1 MLKPP
6 RAALAA
12 ALGAALVVGAP
23 FAAGAAAAPLE
34 LQEEQKFGSGAARSG
49 GRAIDL
55 VGDHAAVTNAVGSAM
70 DFTHRTE
77 SGVWETQ
84 TVEAPQ
90 ADAQFGEAVVFDDD
104 AGRAFVSAP
113 RAQSVH
119 VYERSGE
126 NDWSLQRTLVAPAK
140 PDRVSDYGSDDR
152 NFAEALDFS
161 DGILA
166 VGVPNATVDR
176 KSHAGFVFTVDV
188 DAPGEPQW
196 VPHIPERV
204 IGDSITGQSVALDGD
219 RLAVSAIQN
228 REDHV
233 GVRAAR
239 VGGLYLWDLAG
250 NTEPRFRSM
259 PKEDE
264 KVCLSNAGS
273 GGTFGVSV
281 SFFGETLAVG
291 SPHEITYTADTAEA
305 GCTGGAVARGE
316 TTQGAVYFFDGELN
330 QLGGK
335 LTPPAQSMSFGYSTA
350 VDGSTLYAYSDHA
363 PRYTGEVH
371 AYDLDALS
379 LSGTG
384 DENRRQHVDPLRTLT
399 ASDATPN
406 QLFGYQAYGQGLRAD
421 SGRLLVGSTM
431 TGAAYAFAPAA
442 AQQPIALAI
451 AEVQDSEIT
460 LGASGVVRAR
470 VTPGSA
476 SLEGAHAI
484 FTVGD
489 TGLAPVPIEGDLV
502 EAEIAANAFPEGE
515 HEVTVRLVNASGQ
528 ELAAETTPG
537 ILTVVPRH
545 EGPEGPGG
553 FEPDTQGAAR
563 EARVDTAVSSAS
575 SGTATPALVTASL
588 QKEKSEDRSATLGE
602 PGGFE
607 PAPPVSGITL
617 RGASPDAQ
625 SAAEETPMIT
635 GTLWGHIVG
644 NPFQLDRGYIPTGTV
659 DIYWGDQ
666 HLCTSEVVPYDEK
679 MSRWLCRGV
688 SLPAGQ
694 TVTLK
699 VVWSGDDNYDPSEKF
714 QDFVIPDLPEPVNPG
729 TENPGTENP
738 GTEDPGTENPG
749 TENPGTENPGTENP
763 GTENPGTENPGTEN
777 PVEPK
782 PTEPTTPVDPT
793 EKPSEKPGATKAAE
807 PRQKLAQT
815 GGGAPLALGAVAVTA
830 LLAGGSMLVLRR
842 RAAAQE

>member
-34 LQEEQKFGSGAARSG
+34 LQEEQKFGSGTVRSG

-70 DFTHRTE
+70 DFSYRTE
-77 SGVWETQ
+77 SGVSETQ

-113 RAQSVH
+113 GAQSVH

-140 PDRVSDYGSDDR
+140 PDRVSDYGWKDR

-161 DGILA
+161 DGVLA

-250 NTEPRFRSM
+250 NIEPRFRSM

-264 KVCLSNAGS
+264 NVCLSNAGS

-281 SFFGETLAVG
+281 SFFGETLVVG

-371 AYDLDALS
+371 AYDLDALT

-421 SGRLLVGSTM
+421 SGRLLVGSTV

-442 AQQPIALAI
+442 AQQPIAPAI
-451 AEVQDSEIT
+451 AEVQDSEIA

-515 HEVTVRLVNASGQ
+515 HEVTVRLVNAAGD
-528 ELAAETTPG
+528 EIEAEVTPG
-537 ILTVVPRH
+537 TLAVVT
-545 EGPEGPGG
+545 ENSGDDDDAGFNPGVA
-553 FEPDTQGAAR
+553 GAAAPAGNFDQPGR
-563 EARVDTAVSSAS
+563 SDPSAS
-575 SGTATPALVTASL
+575 VVTAALV
-588 QKEKSEDRSATLGE
+588 EEDAERLGE
-602 PGGFE
+602 VELEDTGFTPQAPQRDRE
-607 PAPPVSGITL
+607 NRALGAPAPQSESTERVL
-617 RGASPDAQ
+617 RQG
-625 SAAEETPMIT
+625 EIY
-635 GTLWGHIVG
+635 GHVVG
-644 NPFQLDRGYIPTGTV
+644 NESQISRGRVPTGTV
-659 DIYWGDQ
+659 DVYWEEQ
-666 HLCTSEVVPYDEK
+666 FLCTSELTPREDGTR
-679 MSRWLCRGV
+679 SRWSCPNV
-688 SLPAGQ
+688 WLPAGE
-694 TVTLK
+694 TVTIT
-699 VVWSGDDNYDPSEKF
+699 VNYGGDDHYVPNVLKRDYKIPALPTDPGSTDPEDPEKN
-714 QDFVIPDLPEPVNPG
+714 DPGNPENP
-729 TENPGTENP
+729 ENPGTENP
-738 GTEDPGTENPG
+738 DP
-749 TENPGTENPGTENP
+749 
-763 GTENPGTENPGTEN
+763 ENPGTEN

-782 PTEPTTPVDPT
+782 PTEPTTSVDPT

-815 GGGAPLALGAVAVTA
+815 GGGAPLALGAVAVAA
-830 LLAGGSMLVLRR
+830 LLAGGSMLVPRR

>member
-161 DGILA
+161 DGVLA

-239 VGGLYLWDLAG
+239 LGGLYLWDLAG

-305 GCTGGAVARGE
+305 GCAGGAVARGE
-316 TTQGAVYFFDGELN
+316 TTQGAVYFFDAELN

-371 AYDLDALS
+371 AYDLDALTF
-379 LSGTG
+379 SGTG
-384 DENRRQHVDPLRTLT
+384 DENRRQHVDPVRTLT
-399 ASDATPN
+399 ASDATSN

-442 AQQPIALAI
+442 AQQPIAPAI
-451 AEVQDSEIT
+451 AEVQDSEIA

-470 VTPGSA
+470 LTPGSV
-476 SLEGAHAI
+476 SLEGASAI
-484 FTVGD
+484 FTVAGTD
-489 TGLAPVPIEGDLV
+489 LAPVPIEGDLV
-502 EAEIAANAFPEGE
+502 EAEITANAFPEGE
-515 HEVTVRLVNASGQ
+515 HEVGVRLVDASGD
-528 ELAAETTPG
+528 EIAAEVAPG
-537 ILTVVPRH
+537 TLTVVT
-545 EGPEGPGG
+545 GNSGDDDDTGFNPGVA
-553 FEPDTQGAAR
+553 GAASPTGK
-563 EARVDTAVSSAS
+563 VVQPGQSTAPSSV
-575 SGTATPALVTASL
+575 VTAGIV
-588 QKEKSEDRSATLGE
+588 EKAEEEVEQLGE
-602 PGGFE
+602 VRLDEDFGFI
-607 PAPPVSGITL
+607 AQT
-617 RGASPDAQ
+617 PD
-625 SAAEETPMIT
+625 
-635 GTLWGHIVG
+635 
-644 NPFQLDRGYIPTGTV
+644 LDRGKRALGAPAPHAESTERVMRQGEIWGHVVGNESQIALGRVPTGTV
-659 DIYWGDQ
+659 DVYWEDQ
-666 HLCTSEVVPYDEK
+666 FLCTSKLTPREDGTR
-679 MSRWLCRGV
+679 SRWTCPNV
-688 SLPAGQ
+688 WLPAGE
-694 TVTLK
+694 TVTITTNYG
-699 VVWSGDDNYDPSEKF
+699 GDEHYAPNVFKRDIKIPPLPVDP
-714 QDFVIPDLPEPVNPG
+714 NP
-729 TENPGTENP
+729 
-738 GTEDPGTENPG
+738 EDP
-749 TENPGTENPGTENP
+749 
-763 GTENPGTENPGTEN
+763 EN
-777 PVEPK
+777 PV
-782 PTEPTTPVDPT
+782 PTDPEPTDPEPTDPEPTDPAAPETPEEPGDQVSPPGV
-793 EKPSEKPGATKAAE
+793 EKPAEKSAEKPRETKPAE

-815 GGGAPLALGAVAVTA
+815 GTGAPFALGAVAVAA
-830 LLAGGSMLVLRR
+830 LLAGGSVLVLRR
-842 RAAAQE
+842 RASTQG